1 MIKRIALVLFSMI
14 FSQEYVSVTFQ
25 VDMSNEVISEE
36 GVHIMG
42 SDDSFMAFGL
52 NPETQEPFPA
62 WDPAGIQLTDNDN
75 DNIFEITLSLLS
87 NTSYFYKFINGN
99 SFGDDET
106 SNRSYLTDDLDQIL
120 DLVCFDSLDPCDS
133 FEGIELSSI
142 TFSTDLNNAIANNG
156 FTLGDLL
163 IVRWGYA
170 GTQLTERTDTLSAQ
184 GFGTGYSVTIDTPL
198 VNIEN
203 GLYYQYYKIVDNIQY
218 REIYFNF
225 DFNGEDQNM
234 AERRFYAFD
243 GDSLGLVNSNININD
258 NINSNVESRRRP
270 LFMNT
275 EEIGQDITITWEVDM
290 RPAYYQV
297 HSGSVLYDIQG
308 VLDISDSEQV
318 YELGVWMN
326 GPATF
331 LANGEDWTSWGITL
345 ANTESKKMWDDG
357 THGDQ
362 IAGDHIYSIQLEYD
376 SESTFGQEFKLGIG
390 GGDNESG
397 YGLNHIEN
405 INIDNP
411 VIRSYWGSINP
422 LFYNA
427 WDYDLNQPIIEICHS
442 LEGDSNLDGDINVLD
457 IVTIVSYIVESQNL
471 SDESICNADFNNDI
485 SVDVLDIVLIIET
498 ILEE

>member
-1 MIKRIALVLFSMI
+1 
-14 FSQEYVSVTFQ
+14 
-25 VDMSNEVISEE
+25 
-36 GVHIMG
+36 
-42 SDDSFMAFGL
+42 
-52 NPETQEPFPA
+52 
-62 WDPAGIQLTDNDN
+62 
-75 DNIFEITLSLLS
+75 
-87 NTSYFYKFINGN
+87 
-99 SFGDDET
+99 
-106 SNRSYLTDDLDQIL
+106 
-120 DLVCFDSLDPCDS
+120 
-133 FEGIELSSI
+133 
-142 TFSTDLNNAIANNG
+142 
-156 FTLGDLL
+156 
-163 IVRWGYA
+163 
-170 GTQLTERTDTLSAQ
+170 
-184 GFGTGYSVTIDTPL
+184 
-198 VNIEN
+198 
-203 GLYYQYYKIVDNIQY
+203 
-218 REIYFNF
+218 
-225 DFNGEDQNM
+225 
-234 AERRFYAFD
+234 
-243 GDSLGLVNSNININD
+243 
-258 NINSNVESRRRP
+258 
-270 LFMNT
+270 MNT
-275 EEIGQDITITWEVDM
+275 EEINQDVTITWEVDM

-297 HSGSVLYDIQG
+297 YSGSVLDDIQG

-331 LANGEDWTSWGITL
+331 LANGEDWTSWGVTL

-362 IAGDHIYSIQLEYD
+362 IAGDHIYSIQLDYD

-427 WDYDLNQPIIEICHS
+427 WDYDLNQPIVEICHS

-485 SVDVLDIVLIIET
+485 SVDVLDIVLIIEA